1 MRKLLRV
8 ALWLSVASGVALA
21 AAWLPDALAELE
33 YFRATEFSVVGARV
47 VDVDEII
54 ETASIPG
61 YASVFDASDSWE
73 HRLERHPLIRRAQ
86 ITRDLP
92 GTLIIMVEERMPVAL
107 VANALLAPVDRLLVP
122 VDRDGQVLPL
132 DPSEHRMD
140 LPLLRADLGLAELST
155 SQLRILAMEV
165 ERLTA
170 DDPSFMAAVS
180 EMALDDKGDAT
191 AVVEG
196 DVRVRFRPPLSH
208 RRLQDGLTVLDDAG
222 RRRPDQ
228 RTTTIDLRYADQ
240 VVVSYKRRLGTFG
253 ADRTSGTKH

>member
-1 MRKLLRV
+1 MRKLLRIG
-8 ALWLSVASGVALA
+8 LWLSVVAGSSLA

-33 YFRATEFSVVGARV
+33 YFRATEFSVVGARI
-47 VDVDEII
+47 VDADEII
-54 ETASIPG
+54 ETAAVPS
-61 YASVFDASDSWE
+61 YASVFDAADSWE
-73 HRLERHPLIRRAQ
+73 RRLEQHPLIRRAQ

-92 GTLIIMVEERMPVAL
+92 ATLIVTVEERVPVAL
-107 VANALLAPVDRLLVP
+107 VSNTLLDP

-140 LPLLRADLGLAELST
+140 LPLLRADLGVAELTT

-180 EMALDDKGDAT
+180 EITLDDKGDAT

-196 DVRVRFRPPLSH
+196 NVRVRFRPPLSH
-208 RRLQDGLTVLDDAG
+208 RRLRDGLIVLEDAG
-222 RRRPDQ
+222 RRRPDRQ
-228 RTTTIDLRYADQ
+228 AAIVDLRYADQ
-240 VVVSYKRRLGTFG
+240 VVVSYKRRLGTLG
-253 ADRTSGTKH
+253 ADRTSGTEL